1 MFLIDFIVVLM
12 AITEFE
18 IEIDLYHI
26 LAVILQSFDFNYFIQ
41 GFRRKIAIIAKR
53 LIIWF

>member
-18 IEIDLYHI
+18 IEIDLYPI
-26 LAVILQSFDFNYFIQ
+26 LTVILQSFDFNYFIQ

-53 LIIWF
+53 LTI